1 MGKILV
7 LCDDLWHPA
16 EVIERGIRGLGDGA
30 YSFDV
35 VKSAKDILT
44 PKRLEQYDAVI
55 IAKSNNVN
63 AANTAPWFEESVTE
77 VGPEEFRA
85 YLERGGGIV
94 FVHSGTCI
102 GERFL
107 GGADERFKKPAR
119 GMQALHGCT
128 MNGHPLR
135 CNCDIYVTDPDS
147 PLTEGVGAFTVHDE
161 HYQISDLAG
170 DAQVFLQWDSAP
182 GGTQPAGW
190 TRKIYGGRIVVL
202 TPGHTLDVWENP
214 EFRKL
219 LVNAIEWTT
228 CRT

>member
-16 EVIERGIRGLGDGA
+16 EVIERGIRGVGDGA

-85 YLERGGGIV
+85 YLEQGGGIV

-102 GERFL
+102 GEHFL
-107 GGADERFKKPAR
+107 GDADERFKKPAR

-161 HYQISDLAG
+161 HYQISDLAE

-190 TRKIYGGRIVVL
+190 TREIYGGRIAVL

-219 LVNAIEWTT
+219 LVNAIEWTST
-228 CRT
+228 RG

>member
-1 MGKILV
+1 M

-16 EVIERGIRGLGDGA
+16 EVIERGIYGLGDGA

-107 GGADERFKKPAR
+107 GDADERFKKPAR

-147 PLTEGVGAFTVHDE
+147 PLTEGVDAFTVHDE

>member
-16 EVIERGIRGLGDGA
+16 EVIERGICGLGDGA

-63 AANTAPWFEESVTE
+63 AVNAAPWFEESVTE

-107 GGADERFKKPAR
+107 GDADERFKKPAR
-119 GMQALHGCT
+119 DAGAARLHHERPSAALQLRHLCHRPGFAADGGRGRLHGA
-128 MNGHPLR
+128 R
-135 CNCDIYVTDPDS
+135 
-147 PLTEGVGAFTVHDE
+147 
-161 HYQISDLAG
+161 
-170 DAQVFLQWDSAP
+170 
-182 GGTQPAGW
+182 
-190 TRKIYGGRIVVL
+190 
-202 TPGHTLDVWENP
+202 
-214 EFRKL
+214 
-219 LVNAIEWTT
+219 
-228 CRT
+228 

>member
-107 GGADERFKKPAR
+107 GDADERFKKPAR

-147 PLTEGVGAFTVHDE
+147 PLTEGVSAFTVHDE

>member
-1 MGKILV
+1 M
-7 LCDDLWHPA
+7 LCDDLWHLA

-44 PKRLEQYDAVI
+44 PKRLEQYGAVI

-85 YLERGGGIV
+85 YLERGGGIE

-107 GGADERFKKPAR
+107 GDADERFKKPAR

-135 CNCDIYVTDPDS
+135 CNCDIYVTNPDS

>member
-1 MGKILV
+1 M

-16 EVIERGIRGLGDGA
+16 EVIERGIRGLGDDA

-102 GERFL
+102 GEHFL
-107 GGADERFKKPAR
+107 GDADERFKKPAR

-228 CRT
+228 CRM

>member
-1 MGKILV
+1 M
-7 LCDDLWHPA
+7 
-16 EVIERGIRGLGDGA
+16 
-30 YSFDV
+30 
-35 VKSAKDILT
+35 
-44 PKRLEQYDAVI
+44 I

-107 GGADERFKKPAR
+107 GDADERFKKPAR
-119 GMQALHGCT
+119 GMQALHGRT

-135 CNCDIYVTDPDS
+135 CNCDIYVTDPDL

>member
-1 MGKILV
+1 M

-107 GGADERFKKPAR
+107 GDADERFKKPAR

-147 PLTEGVGAFTVHDE
+147 PLTEGVSAFTVHDE

>member
-16 EVIERGIRGLGDGA
+16 EVIERGICGLGDGA

-94 FVHSGTCI
+94 FVHSGPCI

-107 GGADERFKKPAR
+107 GDADERFKSRAR
-119 GMQALHGCT
+119 DAGAARLH
-128 MNGHPLR
+128 HERPIR
-135 CNCDIYVTDPDS
+135 CAATATSMS
-147 PLTEGVGAFTVHDE
+147 P
-161 HYQISDLAG
+161 
-170 DAQVFLQWDSAP
+170 
-182 GGTQPAGW
+182 
-190 TRKIYGGRIVVL
+190 TRIR
-202 TPGHTLDVWENP
+202 
-214 EFRKL
+214 R
-219 LVNAIEWTT
+219 
-228 CRT
+228 

>member
-1 MGKILV
+1 M

-63 AANTAPWFEESVTE
+63 AANTAPWFEERVTE

-107 GGADERFKKPAR
+107 GDADERFKKPAR

>member
-1 MGKILV
+1 M

-30 YSFDV
+30 HSFDV

-107 GGADERFKKPAR
+107 GDADERFKKPAR

-135 CNCDIYVTDPDS
+135 CDCDIYVTDPDS
-147 PLTEGVGAFTVHDE
+147 PLAEGVGAFTVHDE

-190 TRKIYGGRIVVL
+190 TREIYGGRIVVL

>member
-63 AANTAPWFEESVTE
+63 AANTAPWFEERVTE

-107 GGADERFKKPAR
+107 GDADERFKKPAR

>member
-16 EVIERGIRGLGDGA
+16 EVIERGICGLGDGA

-107 GGADERFKKPAR
+107 GDADERFKKPAR

-147 PLTEGVGAFTVHDE
+147 PLTEGVSAFTVHDE

>member
-44 PKRLEQYDAVI
+44 PKRLKQYDAVI

-107 GGADERFKKPAR
+107 GDADERFKKPAR

>member
-16 EVIERGIRGLGDGA
+16 EVIEQGICGLGDGA
-30 YSFDV
+30 YFFDV

-44 PKRLEQYDAVI
+44 PKRLEQYDVVI
-55 IAKSNNVN
+55 IAKSNKVN
-63 AANTAPWFEESVTE
+63 AANTAPWFEEGVTE

-102 GERFL
+102 DERFL
-107 GGADERFKKPAR
+107 GDADERFKKPAR